1 MCLHHGVQTKIMS
14 IKIEPGQNYLLDG
27 KTLVK
32 VLKAVNR
39 SLTIFNIEIPGQRV
53 ESVEA
58 SRLTPIIENTL
69 SLKTG

>member
-1 MCLHHGVQTKIMS
+1 MS
-14 IKIEPGQNYLLDG
+14 IKIEPGQSYLLDG

-39 SLTIFNIEIPGQRV
+39 SLTIFNIESDRSV

-58 SRLTPIIENTL
+58 HRLKPLNENNL
-69 SLKTG
+69 SLKAG